1 MKLSIKDFELPKDLE
16 QYKLAV
22 KELVKTELDPIAKEM
37 ERTGRMPKRLM
48 PLLRDAGLLGLR
60 IPREY
65 GGKGLTFSQY
75 WPILEEVAKSH
86 GTTRMLVHTF
96 NGTWGMIHNHGTE
109 AQKKKYIPMAVEGK
123 GFLAFALTEPG
134 TGTGVDIKT
143 SAKRTGNSY
152 VINGTKHL
160 ISLADIA
167 CVFHVALYTGDRSL
181 GAKGT
186 SILLVEPG
194 TPGLTIKPHKEM
206 MGNRGCYHAILEFKN
221 CKVPKENLLG
231 KEGEGLDIAL
241 RTFLDISRL
250 SIAVSC
256 LGAAQRMLELSTEYA
271 KQRVTFGKP
280 IAERQIVQQMLADIA
295 TDVYA
300 LRCMIDASA
309 KKYDEGK
316 PVSVES
322 SMCKLFG
329 IETTRRVSDLAL
341 NIHGGM
347 GTEKSFK
354 VEQLYRDVREL
365 WFEEGTP
372 SIQRLVIGRDIL
384 GKDIRRIGK

>member
-1 MKLSIKDFELPKDLE
+1 MKLSIKDFKFPKDLE
-16 QYKLAV
+16 QYRLAV
-22 KELVKTELDPIAKEM
+22 RELVKTELDPIAEEM
-37 ERTGRMPKRLM
+37 EKTGRMPDRLM

-60 IPREY
+60 PPKEY
-65 GGKGLTFSQY
+65 GGMGLTFSQY
-75 WPILEEVAKSH
+75 WPILEEIAKCH
-86 GTTRMLVHTF
+86 GTVRMLVHGS
-96 NGTWGMIHNHGTE
+96 NGAWTMIHTHGTE
-109 AQKKKYIPMAVEGK
+109 AQKKKYIPMSVNGK
-123 GFLAFALTEPG
+123 GVLAFSLTEPG

-143 SAKRTGNSY
+143 TATKVGNIY
-152 VINGTKHL
+152 KVNGTKHL

-167 CVFHVALYTGDRSL
+167 CVFHVVVYTGDRSL

-186 SILLVEPG
+186 SMLLVEPEA
-194 TPGLTIKPHKEM
+194 PGLKIIPHREM
-206 MGNRGCYHAILEFKN
+206 MGNRACYHAILEFKD
-221 CKVPKENLLG
+221 CEVPTGNLLG

-256 LGAAQRMLELSTEYA
+256 LGAAQRMLELSTDYA
-271 KQRVTFGKP
+271 KKRVTFGKP
-280 IAERQIVQQMLADIA
+280 IGERQVVQQMLADIA

-300 LRCMIDASA
+300 LRCMISNCAR
-309 KKYDEGK
+309 KYDEGQ
-316 PVSVES
+316 PVGVES

-341 NIHGGM
+341 NVHGGM

-372 SIQRLVIGRDIL
+372 TIQRLVIGRDVL
-384 GKDIRRIGK
+384 GKEIRRIGK